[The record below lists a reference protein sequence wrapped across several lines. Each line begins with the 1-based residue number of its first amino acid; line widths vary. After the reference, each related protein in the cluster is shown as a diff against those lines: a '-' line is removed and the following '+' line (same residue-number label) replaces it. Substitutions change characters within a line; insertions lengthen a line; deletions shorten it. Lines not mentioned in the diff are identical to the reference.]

1 MIQVCA
7 NNAAFTLEIRLSLYR
22 IYCKFPTISFFLCY
36 LFTHI
41 RTIIYSITMNSLNS
55 DTIKKL
61 QLLKSLKTV
70 YLNMIQGF
78 QRSAKLVSFMFFYTI
93 VC

>member
-1 MIQVCA
+1 MLLLFLKLDFVYIG
-7 NNAAFTLEIRLSLYR
+7 FTTNFLLS
-22 IYCKFPTISFFLCY
+22 PFFLCY

-61 QLLKSLKTV
+61 QLLKSLRTV
-70 YLNMIQGF
+70 YLNIIQGF